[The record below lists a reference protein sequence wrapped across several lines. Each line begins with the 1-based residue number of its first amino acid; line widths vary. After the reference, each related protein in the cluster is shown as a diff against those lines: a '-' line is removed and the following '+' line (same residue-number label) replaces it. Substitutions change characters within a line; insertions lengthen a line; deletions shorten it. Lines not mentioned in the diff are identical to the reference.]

1 MYKINIKYTDYNGN
15 EKAEDFFFH
24 LNKAEIMEWEFSEV
38 GGLKAK
44 IERIIASQS
53 VPEIAELFK
62 EIITKSYGVKDPSGK
77 RFIKNKEVLDEFVQ
91 SEAYSELYMMLAT
104 DSDAATKF
112 VNGVIPKTE
121 IENK

>member
-44 IERIIASQS
+44 IERIIASES
-53 VPEIAELFK
+53 VPEIADLFK
-62 EIITKSYGVKDPSGK
+62 EIITNPTELKILPESGLSRTK
-77 RFIKNKEVLDEFVQ
+77 RFLTSLFSRKPTPSFICFWRQTRMPQRSL
-91 SEAYSELYMMLAT
+91 
-104 DSDAATKF
+104 
-112 VNGVIPKTE
+112 
-121 IENK
+121 